1 MKFLPTLI
9 AAGMVAAS
17 ATAAFADYPDKPIT
31 FIVPYG
37 VGGGAD
43 TGVRIAEP
51 FLEKCLG
58 GEIVVTNKPGA
69 GGAIGMTELAAAAP
83 DGYTLGSL
91 LTPNL
96 PVGAIA
102 TENPRFNFDSFDYL
116 SNLVASRV
124 AVSARKGGNY
134 KTIQELLE
142 AAKTNPVQAAI
153 AQAGADDHLV
163 LLRLMD
169 ATGAKFEFIPM
180 VESPLAR
187 NAVMGGHVEI
197 LGLSVTESA
206 NFSDQLETLVVASA
220 ERFPGLPEVP
230 TLKEL
235 GYDITGGNTFLMG
248 APKGLPDDI
257 KTKLDDCF
265 QQVGQDA
272 DYRKQIAERNL
283 IFTPMNAAEAEAFVR
298 GEFDAIQKLWNS
310 DPWIK

>member
-265 QQVGQDA
+265 QEVGQDA

-298 GEFDAIQKLWNS
+298 GEFEAIQKLWNR

>member
-1 MKFLPTLI
+1 MKFRPTLI

-91 LTPNL
+91 

-102 TENPRFNFDSFDYL
+102 TENPRFKFDSLDYL

-265 QQVGQDA
+265 QEVGQDA

-298 GEFDAIQKLWNS
+298 GEFDAIQKLWDS

>member
-298 GEFDAIQKLWNS
+298 GEFEAIQKLWNS